1 MYIHIY
7 IYIHIRHQPSGRQV
21 GLKWFQVKQPLSLS
35 SPRGFDPTCLDLSR
49 VIMIYAK
56 CY

>member
-7 IYIHIRHQPSGRQV
+7 IYIYIRHQPSGRQV